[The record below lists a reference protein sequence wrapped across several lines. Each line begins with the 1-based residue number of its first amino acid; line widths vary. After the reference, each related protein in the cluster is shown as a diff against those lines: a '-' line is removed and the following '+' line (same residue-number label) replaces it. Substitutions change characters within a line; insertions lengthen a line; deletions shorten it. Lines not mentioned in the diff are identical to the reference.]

1 MHNANNL
8 IALSSKICKFAQS
21 KTRMRFRGRTAG
33 RTVGTALT
41 LPSYSSTHPLLF
53 PTLTRIPTIRL
64 PFSDFSFPFPP
75 LHFHSLTPHSH
86 SHWLTPANSHSL
98 SFPPIHPLTHSD
110 SPTST
115 PIPTLRLP
123 LSHSHFP
130 FPPLHS
136 HSLTATF
143 PLSLTHSHSSLALF
157 ATIVSFFPFSN
168 SLISKFLPLHFQVS
182 LLNYE
187 MNILNK

>member
-1 MHNANNL
+1 
-8 IALSSKICKFAQS
+8 
-21 KTRMRFRGRTAG
+21 MRFRGRTAS

-41 LPSYSSTHPLLF
+41 IPSYSSTHPLLF
-53 PTLTRIPTIRL
+53 PTPTRIPTIRL
-64 PFSDFSFPFPP
+64 PFSHFSFPFPP
-75 LHFHSLTPHSH
+75 LHSHSLTPHPH

-98 SFPPIHPLTHSD
+98 SFPLIHPLTHSD

-143 PLSLTHSHSSLALF
+143 SLSLTHSHSSLALF
-157 ATIVSFFPFSN
+157 AMIVSSSHFLTLSFQNPGPCIFRFHFLTMKWIF
-168 SLISKFLPLHFQVS
+168 LINNQAYLT
-182 LLNYE
+182 
-187 MNILNK
+187 I

>member
-1 MHNANNL
+1 
-8 IALSSKICKFAQS
+8 
-21 KTRMRFRGRTAG
+21 MRFRGRTAG

-41 LPSYSSTHPLLF
+41 IPSYSSTHPLLF
-53 PTLTRIPTIRL
+53 PSPTRIPTIRF
-64 PFSDFSFPFPP
+64 PFSHFSFPFPP
-75 LHFHSLTPHSH
+75 LHSHSLTPHPH

-98 SFPPIHPLTHSD
+98 SFPPIHSLTHSD

-136 HSLTATF
+136 HSLSHGHIPTLTDSF
-143 PLSLTHSHSSLALF
+143 SLLTRTLCYDCL
-157 ATIVSFFPFSN
+157 IFPFSN
-168 SLISKFLPLHFQVS
+168 SLISKSLPLYFQVS
-182 LLNYE
+182 LLNYQV
-187 MNILNK
+187 NILTKYSSIPNYIENNHFGHIWWYK